1 MGNWNISIK
10 GVGQHHN
17 QHEEDVEQMTARFV
31 AALRRAGHSVTAAVV
46 TTGGEDNVTEGAA
59 WAGLHPKREATP
71 LLALLAIAGLAFAP
85 TPALA
90 DDVDQALARA
100 IIFSAPA
107 VVHADM
113 VLADGGD
120 VPELDPVPEV
130 DPLPRPKGL
139 LEQGIELLFAV
150 ILLPLLRQGFNA
162 LKAITAGK
170 AYAGAV
176 DVVEAYV
183 FASVAKLKSQIDAAL
198 ADDGKVSQEELRV
211 ILDALKRD
219 LPADALTTLS
229 RSFGAGLE
237 TWLVG
242 LVMDAATQRQKAMAD
257 AAGTLAAADVDTLEK
272 ALAARR
278 ARLVGGAA

>member
-1 MGNWNISIK
+1 MGNWNISIR

-17 QHEEDVEQMTARFV
+17 KAEEDVEQMTARFV
-31 AALRRAGHSVTAAVV
+31 AALRKAGHYVNGAVV
-46 TTGGEDNVTEGAA
+46 TTGAEDNVTEGAS
-59 WAGLHPKREATP
+59 WPGLHPKREATP

-85 TPALA
+85 APALA
-90 DDVDQALARA
+90 DDVDQMLARS
-100 IIFSAPA
+100 ILLAPQA
-107 VVHADM
+107 THADM

-120 VPELDPVPEV
+120 APELDPVPEV

-139 LEQGIELLFAV
+139 LEQGLELLFAV
-150 ILLPLLRQGFNA
+150 ILLPLLRQGFAA
-162 LKAITAGK
+162 LKAITQGK

-176 DVVEAYV
+176 DVVENYV

-219 LPADALTTLS
+219 LPADALATLS

-257 AAGTLAAADVDTLEK
+257 AAGTLASANIDTLEA

-278 ARLVGGAA
+278 ARAGGAA